1 MRIDPL
7 MLLLPLLSPMFMT
20 SAVQSSDTHP
30 DLSGTYNVAT
40 LTPLER
46 PTALGDRATFTEAEA
61 TEIAAYWQSSLA
73 KDGETSNP
81 DRDAP
86 PAGGVRA
93 AVPEFEGAA
102 GKVGGYNAFY
112 VDIGSSA
119 FKLDGA
125 YRTSII
131 TSPANGQMPSIS
143 QAGRRRFAQ
152 HPHNQLDE
160 HENTGDAWW
169 IDLPFGPFDHPE
181 MRPLGERCILGFG
194 STAGPPALPVMY
206 NNLKRIVQT
215 EDYVIIHNEM
225 NHDTRIIPVNETG
238 NRTPDTNKE
247 PKWLGNSA
255 GQWEGNTLLVTTR
268 GFRDKRGDWMGSP
281 SMVVEERFSRIDDK
295 TLRYA
300 FTVTDPDTWES
311 SWSGEYPWPST
322 DERLFEYACHEGNYS
337 FTGILKGARVLEA
350 EARSAHRSAPIAG
363 D

>member
-1 MRIDPL
+1 MR
-7 MLLLPLLSPMFMT
+7 LPLLMLSMALPSFALLT
-20 SAVQSSDTHP
+20 AAAQSAGKHP
-30 DLSGTYNVAT
+30 DLSGTYNIAT

-46 PTALGDRATFTEAEA
+46 PAALGNRATFTEAEA
-61 TEIAAYWQSSLA
+61 GEIAAYWQSSLA
-73 KDGETSNP
+73 KDSETSDP
-81 DRDAP
+81 DRTAP
-86 PAGGVRA
+86 PAGGVKA

-131 TSPANGQMPSIS
+131 TSPANGQVPAIS
-143 QAGRRRFAQ
+143 AAGRRRFALY
-152 HPHNQLDE
+152 PYNQLDE
-160 HENTGDAWW
+160 HENTGNAWW
-169 IDLPFGPFDHPE
+169 IDLPFGPFDNPE

-215 EDYVIIHNEM
+215 DDYVVIHNEM
-225 NHDTRIIPVNETG
+225 NHDTRIIPIDK
-238 NRTPDTNKE
+238 PADTNPV
-247 PKWLGNSA
+247 PKWLGNSV
-255 GQWEGNTLLVTTR
+255 GRWENNTLVVSTR

-281 SMVVEERFSRIDDK
+281 SMVVEERFSRIDEK

-300 FTVTDPDTWES
+300 FTVNDPDTWES
-311 SWSGEYPWPST
+311 PWSGEYPWPAT

-337 FTGILKGARVLEA
+337 FTGILKGARVLER
-350 EARSAHRSAPIAG
+350 EARSRQKSGSSAQ
-363 D
+363 